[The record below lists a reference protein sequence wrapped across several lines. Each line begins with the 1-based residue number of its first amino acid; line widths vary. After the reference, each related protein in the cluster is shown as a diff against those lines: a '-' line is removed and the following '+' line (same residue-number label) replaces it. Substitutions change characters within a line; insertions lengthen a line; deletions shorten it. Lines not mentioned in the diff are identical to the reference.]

1 MNRWLR
7 RLVYLLIALLWLLIM
22 VFPIFAF
29 SLATNGEMNW
39 GQEGG
44 RQVRLFLLQ
53 EKDAEGVGLQISRPQ
68 TDTPTCVNTRVTYF
82 MWTGTGQNNEYC
94 ACMDGTTCK
103 VDE

>member
-1 MNRWLR
+1 MKRWLR
-7 RLVYLLIALLWLLIM
+7 RLVYFLIALLWLLIM

-29 SLATNGEMNW
+29 TLATRGEMNW

-53 EKDAEGVGLQISRPQ
+53 EKDVDGIGLQISRPQ
-68 TDTPTCVNTRVTYF
+68 TDNPTCINTRVSYF
-82 MWTGTGQNNEYC
+82 LWEGTGQNSQYC
-94 ACMDGTTCK
+94 SCADGTTCE